1 MKHLDELLADL
12 PATGK
17 RLIVTDGVFSM
28 DGDICHL
35 PAIVN
40 LAKEHGALV
49 MVDDAHA
56 TGVIG
61 EGKGT
66 AHHYG
71 LSDDVDIQ
79 LGTLSKA
86 LGSEGGYVCANEV
99 IINTLINHSRSF
111 IFSTALVPAAVG
123 AAKVALQLLKKE
135 PYHIAQLRDNVHD
148 MSKDLERHNIPVAHN
163 AIPIFPI
170 IVGSDEKALEV
181 SEKLF
186 EKGIILT
193 AIRPP
198 TVAQGQ
204 SRLRLTVTAD
214 HTKEDLWYVA
224 DTLAEALK
232 D

>member
-1 MKHLDELLADL
+1 
-12 PATGK
+12 
-17 RLIVTDGVFSM
+17 
-28 DGDICHL
+28 
-35 PAIVN
+35 
-40 LAKEHGALV
+40 
-49 MVDDAHA
+49 
-56 TGVIG
+56 
-61 EGKGT
+61 
-66 AHHYG
+66 
-71 LSDDVDIQ
+71 
-79 LGTLSKA
+79 
-86 LGSEGGYVCANEV
+86 
-99 IINTLINHSRSF
+99 
-111 IFSTALVPAAVG
+111 
-123 AAKVALQLLKKE
+123 
-135 PYHIAQLRDNVHD
+135 
-148 MSKDLERHNIPVAHN
+148 MSQDLERHNIPVAHN